1 MSKFNRVTINLLDF
15 YSFLKISLSLSL
27 FFPEAHTRFA
37 IFQFTA
43 CALNTIRSVI
53 SIECQLV
60 REDKW
65 SGATLRMFHAR
76 SIYRHLFLDE
86 ISATPT
92 SIRRVRCRCD
102 RNKIG
107 ASVALEINTSR
118 RPTFTWPSLTGLT
131 FRGTLFKNDV
141 SAAVVSGEP
150 RLWSIRSV
158 RRMCPS
164 FLKNMPS
171 DICLENLARQFND

>member
-1 MSKFNRVTINLLDF
+1 M
-15 YSFLKISLSLSL
+15 
-27 FFPEAHTRFA
+27 
-37 IFQFTA
+37 
-43 CALNTIRSVI
+43 
-53 SIECQLV
+53 V

-141 SAAVVSGEP
+141 PAVVSGEP
-150 RLWSIRSV
+150 RLIDSF
-158 RRMCPS
+158 PS
-164 FLKNMPS
+164 MFHLFEEYAFRYVYR
-171 DICLENLARQFND
+171 ENLGEDNLID